1 VLGRDAVDVLE
12 DETMW
17 AILRDALL
25 RHVVRLH
32 TAVAITGIHCLN
44 PFRIRSRIGLA
55 NEAAEKQLR
64 CRTPRAYATAMLV
77 ARAFAALRHGL
88 DVRDQVVGRL
98 TVVKEV
104 GECNTGIALAGNIG
118 DGNAQCAKGKSNC
131 IKASAM
137 TVYRQR
143 LRLIV
148 CNLKIA
154 CGKSCRQS
162 NSDGIACELGLR
174 HR

>member
-1 VLGRDAVDVLE
+1 
-12 DETMW
+12 
-17 AILRDALL
+17 
-25 RHVVRLH
+25 
-32 TAVAITGIHCLN
+32 
-44 PFRIRSRIGLA
+44 
-55 NEAAEKQLR
+55 
-64 CRTPRAYATAMLV
+64 MLV
-77 ARAFAALRHGL
+77 ARAFAALCHGL

-104 GECNTGIALAGNIG
+104 GECYTGIALAGNIG
-118 DGNAQCAKGKSNC
+118 DGNAQCAKGESNC
-131 IKASAM
+131 IKAGTM
-137 TVYRQR
+137 TLYRQR

-162 NSDGIACELGLR
+162 NSDGIAHELIR